1 MMNEI
6 GPFEHETMDR
16 YQGVLITLVA
26 LTAGVIGAIV
36 TVLAMPDVCE
46 ALRPTS
52 SAKYGITIDQI
63 SNDILELLGFYLDD
77 SMSLTRKQIIQD
89 YFLKHFQ

>member
-1 MMNEI
+1 MNEI

-52 SAKYGITIDQI
+52 SAKYGITIEQI
-63 SNDILELLGFYLDD
+63 SNDILD
-77 SMSLTRKQIIQD
+77 KN
-89 YFLKHFQ
+89 FLYNPESFLIHFKFILFKI